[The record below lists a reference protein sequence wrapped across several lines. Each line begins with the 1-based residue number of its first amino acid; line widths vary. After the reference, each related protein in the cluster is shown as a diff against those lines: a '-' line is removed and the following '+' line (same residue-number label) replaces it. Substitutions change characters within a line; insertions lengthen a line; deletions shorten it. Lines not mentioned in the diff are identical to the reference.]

1 MHFSLRLFIV
11 VSATLQVNI
20 LHPHE
25 VWGRTC
31 ETTLKTEG
39 GWGGGG
45 DLKKGQNQQF
55 LSKMK
60 VPQQCFPVVMFLV
73 LYKVILTFDSVTE
86 IFKFAHS
93 NKRYWALISCG
104 PVYYAVQGG
113 PNYWVHGW
121 NSYVWPVKV
130 QQMAQ
135 VWFLVVN
142 FNSQSF
148 KNIIVVRL
156 WPWERR

>member
-1 MHFSLRLFIV
+1 MPPCKLIYY
-11 VSATLQVNI
+11 TLMKS
-20 LHPHE
+20 E
-25 VWGRTC
+25 VELVRPPWKRR
-31 ETTLKTEG
+31 EV
-39 GWGGGG
+39 GGGG
-45 DLKKGQNQQF
+45 VILKRDKINSF
-55 LSKMK
+55 WVKWKSLSSA
-60 VPQQCFPVVMFLV
+60 VVMFLV
-73 LYKVILTFDSVTE
+73 LYEVILTFDSVTE

-93 NKRYWALISCG
+93 NESYWALISCG

-135 VWFLVVN
+135 VWFLVIN

-156 WPWERR
+156 WPWEWR